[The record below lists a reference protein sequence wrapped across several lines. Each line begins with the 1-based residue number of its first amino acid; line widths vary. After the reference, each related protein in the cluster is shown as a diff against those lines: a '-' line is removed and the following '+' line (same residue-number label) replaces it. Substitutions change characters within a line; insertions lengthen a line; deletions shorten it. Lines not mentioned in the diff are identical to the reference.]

1 MQIMAL
7 SKVVKGLC
15 AATLLAPLSGA
26 AFANGKD
33 PLPRADPASV
43 GLSAERLARIVP
55 VFKAEIE
62 KGRIPGVVVAVARRG
77 KLAYFEAIGAID
89 PATKAPMTTETLFSL
104 ASMTKPMVSVGI
116 MMLHEEGKLFL
127 NDPVGMYLPQL
138 KDMKVADVKT
148 DANGKET
155 VGTKTAKRQPTIQD
169 LLRHT
174 SGLTYGGRGNT
185 PVHKLWPA
193 GSGVAVTQFTGPELL
208 DKIGS
213 LPLLHEPGTAWDY
226 SLSTDVLG
234 LVIEAI
240 SGKPLSAFL
249 AERIWQ
255 PLGMTDTSF
264 AVPDDKK
271 GRYARAFPNDPQ
283 SGKPQSVLHASG
295 KPIKFDCGGACAVA
309 TAGDYIRF
317 SQMLLNGGVLD
328 GKRILGK
335 KTVDYMTSNHLGPE
349 IANNVALTDGS
360 RQGYGFGLGFAV
372 RLTPG
377 IAGVSG
383 TEGDYN
389 WGGAYGTFF
398 WNDPKEQL
406 TVVFMSAGPGP
417 IRTYY
422 RKLINTLVL
431 QALVE

>member
-1 MQIMAL
+1 MPASSAM
-7 SKVVKGLC
+7 KGLC
-15 AATLLAPLSGA
+15 AAALMVPLAA
-26 AFANGKD
+26 AAHANGKD
-33 PLPRADPASV
+33 PLPRVDPASV
-43 GLSAERLARIVP
+43 GLSPERLARIVP
-55 VFKAEIE
+55 AFKSEIE
-62 KGRIPGVVVAVARRG
+62 KGRIPGVVIAIARRG
-77 KLAYFEAIGAID
+77 KLAYFEAVGDID
-89 PATKAPMTTETLFSL
+89 PATKAPMTTDALFSL

-127 NDPVGMYLPQL
+127 NDPVGNYLPQL
-138 KDMKVADVKT
+138 KDMKVAEVTT
-148 DANGKET
+148 DANGKQT
-155 VGTKTAKRQPTIQD
+155 VGTRTAKRQPTIQD

-185 PVHKLWPA
+185 PVHKLWPS
-193 GSGVAVTQFTGPELL
+193 GSGSAVLQFTGAELL
-208 DKIGS
+208 ETIGK
-213 LPLLHEPGTAWDY
+213 LPMLHEPGTAWDY

-240 SGKPLSAFL
+240 TGKPLSAYFS
-249 AERIWQ
+249 ERIWK
-255 PLGMTDTSF
+255 PLGMEDTSF
-264 AVPDDKK
+264 ALADDKK
-271 GRYARAFPNDPQ
+271 GRYARAFPNDPLT
-283 SGKPQSVLHASG
+283 GKPQTVLHAGS
-295 KPIKFDCGGACAVA
+295 KPTKFDCGGACALGS
-309 TAGDYIRF
+309 AGDYIRF

-335 KTVDYMTSNHLGPE
+335 KTVDYMTSNHLGPD
-349 IANNVALTDGS
+349 IANNVAATDES

-372 RLTPG
+372 RMAPG
-377 IAGVSG
+377 VAGVSG

-422 RKLINTLVL
+422 RKFVNALVL

>member
-1 MQIMAL
+1 MTL
-7 SKVVKGLC
+7 SKPMKGLC
-15 AATLLAPLSGA
+15 AAALMTPLATA
-26 AFANGKD
+26 AYANGKD

-43 GLSAERLARIVP
+43 GVSAERLARIAP
-55 VFKAEIE
+55 AFKAEIE
-62 KGRIPGVVVAVARRG
+62 KGRIPGVVLAIARHG
-77 KLAYFEAIGAID
+77 KLVYYEAMGTLD
-89 PATKAPMTTETLFSL
+89 PATKAPMNTDALFSI

-116 MMLHEEGKLFL
+116 MMLAEEGKIFL
-127 NDPVGMYLPQL
+127 NDPVGKYLPQL
-138 KDMKVADVKT
+138 KDMKVADVTT
-148 DANGKET
+148 DASGKET

-174 SGLTYGGRGNT
+174 SGVTYGGRGT
-185 PVHKLWPA
+185 TAVHKLWPRSSSA
-193 GSGVAVTQFTGPELL
+193 AAMQFTGAEFL
-208 DKIGS
+208 DTIGK
-213 LPLLHEPGTAWDY
+213 LPLLHEPGTVWDY
-226 SLSTDVLG
+226 SLSVDILG
-234 LVIEAI
+234 LVIESV

-249 AERIWQ
+249 SERLWQ
-255 PLGMTDTSF
+255 PLGMTDTGF

-271 GRYARAFPNDPQ
+271 GRYAHAFPNDPL
-283 SGKPQSVLHASG
+283 SGKPQSILHASG
-295 KPIKFDCGGACAVA
+295 KPLKFECGGGCGVS
-309 TAGDYIRF
+309 TASDYIRF

-335 KTVDYMTSNHLGPE
+335 KTVAYMTSNHLGPE
-349 IANNVALTDGS
+349 IANNVALTDQS

-383 TEGDYN
+383 SEGDYN

-398 WNDPKEQL
+398 WNDPKEDL
-406 TVVFMSAGPGP
+406 TVVFMSQGPGP

-422 RKLINTLVL
+422 RKFVNALVL

>member
-1 MQIMAL
+1 MTL
-7 SKVVKGLC
+7 SRPMKGLC
-15 AATLLAPLSGA
+15 VAVMMAPLA
-26 AFANGKD
+26 TTAYANGKD

-55 VFKAEIE
+55 AFKAEIE

-77 KLAYFEAIGAID
+77 KLAYFEAVGAVD
-89 PATKAPMTTETLFSL
+89 PATKAAMTTEALFSL

-138 KDMKVADVKT
+138 KDMKVADVTT
-148 DANGKET
+148 DANGK
-155 VGTKTAKRQPTIQD
+155 VAIGTKTAKRQPTIQD

-174 SGLTYGGRGNT
+174 SGLTYGARGNT
-185 PVHKLWPA
+185 PVHKLWPG
-193 GSGVAVTQFTGPELL
+193 GSGSAVTQFTGPELL
-208 DKIGS
+208 ETIGK

-240 SGKPLSAFL
+240 SGKPLSVFL
-249 AERIWQ
+249 AERIWR

-264 AVPDDKK
+264 AVADSAK
-271 GRYARAFPNDPQ
+271 GRYARAFPNDPE
-283 SGKPQSVLHASG
+283 SGKPQSVLHAG
-295 KPIKFDCGGACAVA
+295 DKPLKFDCGGACAVA

-349 IANNVALTDGS
+349 IANNVAVTDES

-372 RLTPG
+372 RMTPG

-422 RKLINTLVL
+422 RKLVNTLVL

>member
-1 MQIMAL
+1 MT
-7 SKVVKGLC
+7 GLC
-15 AATLLAPLSGA
+15 AAALMMPLAMEVQ
-26 AFANGKD
+26 ANGKD
-33 PLPRADPASV
+33 PLPRVDPASV
-43 GLSAERLARIVP
+43 GLSAERLARIAP
-55 VFKAEIE
+55 AFKAEIE
-62 KGRIPGVVVAVARRG
+62 KGRIPGVVLAIARRG

-89 PATKAPMTTETLFSL
+89 PATKAPMTTDALFSL

-155 VGTKTAKRQPTIQD
+155 IGTRTAKRQPTIQD

-174 SGLTYGGRGNT
+174 SGLTYGGRGAT
-185 PVHKLWPA
+185 AVHKLWPA

-208 DKIGS
+208 EKIGS
-213 LPLLHEPGTAWDY
+213 LPLLHDPGTVWDY

-234 LVIEAI
+234 LVIEAV
-240 SGKPLSAFL
+240 SSKPLSAFL

-255 PLGMTDTSF
+255 PLGMDDTSF
-264 AVPDDKK
+264 AVPEAKK
-271 GRYARAFPNDPQ
+271 ARYARAFPNDPL
-283 SGKPQSVLHASG
+283 SGKPQSVLHASD

-349 IANNVALTDGS
+349 IANNVALTDAS

-372 RLTPG
+372 RLAPG

-406 TVVFMSAGPGP
+406 TVVFMSQGPGP

-422 RKLINTLVL
+422 RKFVNTLVL

>member
-1 MQIMAL
+1 MSL
-7 SKVVKGLC
+7 STPLKGLC
-15 AATLLAPLSGA
+15 AAVMMAPLA
-26 AFANGKD
+26 TVVLANGKD
-33 PLPRADPASV
+33 PLPRVDPASV
-43 GLSAERLARIVP
+43 GMSAERLARIAP
-55 VFKAEIE
+55 AFKAEIE
-62 KGRIPGVVVAVARRG
+62 KGRIPGVVLAVARRG

-89 PATKAPMTTETLFSL
+89 PATKAPMTTDALFSL

-138 KDMKVADVKT
+138 QDMKVADVTT
-148 DANGKET
+148 DANGK
-155 VGTKTAKRQPTIQD
+155 VSIGTKTAKRQPTIQD

-174 SGLTYGGRGNT
+174 SGLTYGARGNT
-185 PVHKLWPA
+185 PVHKLWPR
-193 GSGVAVTQFTGPELL
+193 GSGVAVTDFAGPEFLET
-208 DKIGS
+208 IGK

-234 LVIEAI
+234 LVIEAV

-249 AERIWQ
+249 SERIWQ
-255 PLGMTDTSF
+255 PLGMIDTAF
-264 AVPDDKK
+264 AVPDEKK
-271 GRYARAFPNDPQ
+271 VRHARAYPNDPL
-283 SGKPQSVLHASG
+283 SGKPQSVMHAPGS
-295 KPIKFDCGGACAVA
+295 KPIKFECGGACAVA

-328 GKRILGK
+328 GKRILGS
-335 KTVDYMTSNHLGPE
+335 KTVAYMTSNHLGPE
-349 IANNVALTDGS
+349 IANNVALTDAS

-383 TEGDYN
+383 SEGDYN

-406 TVVFMSAGPGP
+406 TVVFMSQGPGP

-422 RKLINTLVL
+422 RKFVNALVL

>member
-1 MQIMAL
+1 MSL
-7 SKVVKGLC
+7 SMPLKGLC
-15 AATLLAPLSGA
+15 AAVMLAPLA
-26 AFANGKD
+26 TAVLANGKD
-33 PLPRADPASV
+33 PLPRVDPASV
-43 GLSAERLARIVP
+43 GMSAERLARIVP
-55 VFKAEIE
+55 AFKAEIE
-62 KGRIPGVVVAVARRG
+62 KGRIPGVVLAVARRG

-89 PATKAPMTTETLFSL
+89 PATKAPMTTDAMFSL

-116 MMLHEEGKLFL
+116 MILHEEGKLFL

-138 KDMKVADVKT
+138 NDMQVADVTT
-148 DANGKET
+148 DANGKVT
-155 VGTKTAKRQPTIQD
+155 IGTKTAKRQPTIQD

-174 SGLTYGGRGNT
+174 SGLTYGARGNT
-185 PVHKLWPA
+185 PVHKLWPR
-193 GSGVAVTQFTGPELL
+193 GSGVAVTQFTGPEFLET
-208 DKIGS
+208 IGK

-234 LVIEAI
+234 LVIEAV

-249 AERIWQ
+249 SERIWQ
-255 PLGMTDTSF
+255 PLGMVDTAF
-264 AVPDDKK
+264 AVPDDKR
-271 GRYARAFPNDPQ
+271 GRHARAFPNDPL
-283 SGKPQSVLHASG
+283 SGKRQSVMHAPGS
-295 KPIKFDCGGACAVA
+295 KPIKFECGGACAVA

-328 GKRILGK
+328 GKRILGS
-335 KTVDYMTSNHLGPE
+335 KTVAYMTSNHLGPE
-349 IANNVALTDGS
+349 IANNVALTDAS

-383 TEGDYN
+383 SEGDYN

-406 TVVFMSAGPGP
+406 TVVFMSQGPGP

-422 RKLINTLVL
+422 RKFVNALVL

>member
-1 MQIMAL
+1 MSL
-7 SKVVKGLC
+7 STPLTGLC
-15 AATLLAPLSGA
+15 AAVMMAPLA
-26 AFANGKD
+26 TAVLANGKD
-33 PLPRADPASV
+33 PLPRVDPASV
-43 GLSAERLARIVP
+43 GLSAERLARIAP
-55 VFKAEIE
+55 AFKAEIE
-62 KGRIPGVVVAVARRG
+62 KGRIPGVVLAVARRG

-89 PATKAPMTTETLFSL
+89 PATKAPMTTDALFSL

-138 KDMKVADVKT
+138 KDMKVADVTT
-148 DANGKET
+148 DANGKVS

-174 SGLTYGGRGNT
+174 SGLTYGARGNT
-185 PVHKLWPA
+185 PVHKLWPR
-193 GSGVAVTQFTGPELL
+193 GSGVAVTDFTGPEFLET
-208 DKIGS
+208 IGK

-234 LVIEAI
+234 LVIEAV
-240 SGKPLSAFL
+240 SGKPLSVFL
-249 AERIWQ
+249 SERIWQ
-255 PLGMTDTSF
+255 PLGMVDTAF

-271 GRYARAFPNDPQ
+271 VRHARAFPNDPL
-283 SGKPQSVLHASG
+283 SGKPQSVMHAPG
-295 KPIKFDCGGACAVA
+295 TKPIKFDCGGACAVA

-328 GKRILGK
+328 GKRILGS
-335 KTVDYMTSNHLGPE
+335 KTVAYMTSNHIGPE
-349 IANNVALTDGS
+349 IANNVALTDAS

-383 TEGDYN
+383 SEGDYN

-406 TVVFMSAGPGP
+406 TVVFMSQGPGP

-422 RKLINTLVL
+422 RKFVNALVL

>member
-1 MQIMAL
+1 MLL
-7 SKVVKGLC
+7 SKCMKGLC
-15 AATLLAPLSGA
+15 AAVMMAPLTTA
-26 AFANGKD
+26 AVANGKD
-33 PLPRADPASV
+33 PLPRVDPASV
-43 GLSAERLARIVP
+43 GMSAERLARIVP
-55 VFKAEIE
+55 AFKAEIE
-62 KGRIPGVVVAVARRG
+62 KGRIPGVVLAVARRG

-89 PATKAPMTTETLFSL
+89 PATKAPMTTDALFSL

-116 MMLHEEGKLFL
+116 MILHEEGKLFL

-138 KDMKVADVKT
+138 KDMMVADVTT
-148 DANGKET
+148 DANGKVT
-155 VGTKTAKRQPTIQD
+155 IGTKTAKRQPTIQD

-174 SGLTYGGRGNT
+174 SGLTYGARGNT
-185 PVHKLWPA
+185 PVHKLWPR
-193 GSGVAVTQFTGPELL
+193 GSGVAVTEFTGPEFLETVG
-208 DKIGS
+208 K
-213 LPLLHEPGTAWDY
+213 LPLLHEPGTVWDY

-234 LVIEAI
+234 LVIEAV

-249 AERIWQ
+249 SERIWQ
-255 PLGMTDTSF
+255 PLGMVDTAF

-271 GRYARAFPNDPQ
+271 ARHARAFPNDPL
-283 SGKPQSVLHASG
+283 SGKPQSVMHAPGS
-295 KPIKFDCGGACAVA
+295 KPIKFECGGACAVA

-328 GKRILGK
+328 GKRILGS
-335 KTVDYMTSNHLGPE
+335 KTVAYMTSNHLGPE
-349 IANNVALTDGS
+349 IANNVARTDAS
-360 RQGYGFGLGFAV
+360 REGYGFGLGFAV

-383 TEGDYN
+383 SEGDYN

-406 TVVFMSAGPGP
+406 TVVFMSQGPGP
-417 IRTYY
+417 IRTFY
-422 RKLINTLVL
+422 RKFVNALVL

>member
-1 MQIMAL
+1 MSL
-7 SKVVKGLC
+7 STPMKGLC
-15 AATLLAPLSGA
+15 AAVMMAPLA
-26 AFANGKD
+26 TTAVANGKD
-33 PLPRADPASV
+33 PLPRVDPASV
-43 GLSAERLARIVP
+43 GMSAERLARIVP
-55 VFKAEIE
+55 AFKAEIE
-62 KGRIPGVVVAVARRG
+62 KDRIPGVVLAVARRG

-89 PATKAPMTTETLFSL
+89 PATNAPMTTDALFSL

-116 MMLHEEGKLFL
+116 MILHEEGKLFL
-127 NDPVGMYLPQL
+127 NDPVGLYLPQL
-138 KDMKVADVKT
+138 KDMKVADVTT

-155 VGTKTAKRQPTIQD
+155 IGTKTAKRQSTIQD

-174 SGLTYGGRGNT
+174 SGLTYGARGNT
-185 PVHKLWPA
+185 PVHKLWPR
-193 GSGVAVTQFTGPELL
+193 GSGVAATQFTGPEFLET
-208 DKIGS
+208 IGK
-213 LPLLHEPGTAWDY
+213 LPLLHEPGTVWDY

-234 LVIEAI
+234 LVIEAV

-249 AERIWQ
+249 SERIWQ
-255 PLGMTDTSF
+255 PLGMVDTAF
-264 AVPDDKK
+264 TVPDDKK
-271 GRYARAFPNDPQ
+271 VRHARAFPNDPL
-283 SGKPQSVLHASG
+283 SGKPQSVMHAPGS
-295 KPIKFDCGGACAVA
+295 KPIKFECGGACAVA

-328 GKRILGK
+328 GKRILGS
-335 KTVDYMTSNHLGPE
+335 KTVAYMTSNHIGPE
-349 IANNVALTDGS
+349 IANNVALTDAS

-383 TEGDYN
+383 SEGDYN
-389 WGGAYGTFF
+389 WGGAFGTFF

-406 TVVFMSAGPGP
+406 TVVFMSQGPGP

-422 RKLINTLVL
+422 RKFVNALVL

>member
-1 MQIMAL
+1 MPA
-7 SKVVKGLC
+7 STAVKGLC
-15 AATLLAPLSGA
+15 AAALMVPLAA
-26 AFANGKD
+26 AAHANGKD
-33 PLPRADPASV
+33 PLPRVDPASV
-43 GLSAERLARIVP
+43 GLSPERLARIAP
-55 VFKAEIE
+55 AFKSEIE
-62 KGRIPGVVVAVARRG
+62 KGRIPGVVIAIARRG
-77 KLAYFEAIGAID
+77 KLAYFEAIGEMD
-89 PATKAPMTTETLFSL
+89 PATKAPMTTEALFSL

-138 KDMKVADVKT
+138 KDMKVAEVTT
-148 DANGKET
+148 DANGKQT
-155 VGTKTAKRQPTIQD
+155 VGTRTAKRQPTIQD

-174 SGLTYGGRGNT
+174 SGLTYGGRGST
-185 PVHKLWPA
+185 PVHKLWPS
-193 GSGVAVTQFTGPELL
+193 GSGSAVLQFTGAELL
-208 DKIGS
+208 ETIGK
-213 LPLLHEPGTAWDY
+213 LPMLHDPGTAWDY

-240 SGKPLSAFL
+240 TGKPLSVFFS
-249 AERIWQ
+249 ERIWK
-255 PLGMTDTSF
+255 PLGMEDTAF
-264 AVPDDKK
+264 ALADDKK
-271 GRYARAFPNDPQ
+271 GRYARAFPNDPLT
-283 SGKPQSVLHASG
+283 GKPQTVLHAGS
-295 KPIKFDCGGACAVA
+295 KPIKFDCGGACALGS
-309 TAGDYIRF
+309 AGDYIRF

-335 KTVDYMTSNHLGPE
+335 KTVDYMTSNHLGPD
-349 IANNVALTDGS
+349 IANNVAATDES

-372 RLTPG
+372 RMTPG
-377 IAGVSG
+377 VAGVSG

-422 RKLINTLVL
+422 RKFVNALVL

>member
-1 MQIMAL
+1 MAL
-7 SKVVKGLC
+7 SKVMRGLC
-15 AATLLAPLSGA
+15 AATMLAPLSGA
-26 AFANGKD
+26 ALANGKD

-55 VFKAEIE
+55 AFKAEIE
-62 KGRIPGVVVAVARRG
+62 KGRIPGVVIAVARRG
-77 KLAYFEAIGAID
+77 KLAYFEAIGSID
-89 PATKAPMTTETLFSL
+89 PATKAPMTTDAVFSL

-138 KDMKVADVKT
+138 KDLKVADVTT
-148 DANGKET
+148 DANGKVT
-155 VGTKTAKRQPTIQD
+155 IGTKTAKRQPTIQD

-174 SGLTYGGRGNT
+174 SGLTYGARGNT
-185 PVHKLWPA
+185 PVHKLWPG
-193 GSGVAVTQFTGPELL
+193 GSGTAVTQFTGPEFL
-208 DKIGS
+208 DKIAS
-213 LPLLHEPGTAWDY
+213 LPLLHEPGTVWDY

-255 PLGMTDTSF
+255 PLGMIDTAF

-283 SGKPQSVLHASG
+283 SGKPQSVLHAGG

-349 IANNVALTDGS
+349 IANNVALTDAS

-389 WGGAYGTFF
+389 WGGAYGTIF

-422 RKLINTLVL
+422 RKLVNTLVL